1 VVILSALLSGCGTRH
16 EILGTISP
24 PGDGADAGPP
34 LPAYI
39 IGADISYAQ
48 QQEQSGVAFTDTDG
62 TPKDILQILE
72 GHGFNF
78 IRLRTFVDPSASD
91 GYATMLGLS
100 QPYCDL
106 ANTIVMGQ
114 RIKAAGLGFQ
124 LDFHYSDDW
133 ADVTKQVIP
142 LAWQGETLPQM
153 VAALHDYTKDA
164 IGQLVAAGAR
174 PDIVQIGNEIT
185 PGLLL
190 TPGTVTGSTSDWDKL
205 AMFLSAGI
213 AAVHE
218 VDATIKIM
226 LHLDRCGDNAGTIAW
241 VDAALAHGVA
251 FDLLGQACYTN
262 VEGPTE
268 GWQSNFEALVT
279 RYPALAFMI
288 VEYAES
294 SDDLSGNLDVWRQ
307 ANDIVFNLPG
317 KKGVGTYVWEPSQWE
332 ETLFDAQGLSSAPDL
347 PNPFIPNAPR
357 IALFDQMA
365 SDYGLR

>member
-1 VVILSALLSGCGTRH
+1 MRRRGGSRLSLSLVRARIHRSGWGCLVVTLAALLSACGTRH
-16 EILGTISP
+16 EILGTISS
-24 PGDGADAGPP
+24 PGGGADAAPP

-142 LAWQGETLPQM
+142 LAWQGDTLPQM
-153 VAALHDYTKDA
+153 VAALQT
-164 IGQLVAAGAR
+164 
-174 PDIVQIGNEIT
+174 T
-185 PGLLL
+185 PR
-190 TPGTVTGSTSDWDKL
+190 T
-205 AMFLSAGI
+205 
-213 AAVHE
+213 
-218 VDATIKIM
+218 
-226 LHLDRCGDNAGTIAW
+226 
-241 VDAALAHGVA
+241 
-251 FDLLGQACYTN
+251 
-262 VEGPTE
+262 
-268 GWQSNFEALVT
+268 
-279 RYPALAFMI
+279 
-288 VEYAES
+288 
-294 SDDLSGNLDVWRQ
+294 LSGSWWPPAR
-307 ANDIVFNLPG
+307 AP
-317 KKGVGTYVWEPSQWE
+317 TSCRS
-332 ETLFDAQGLSSAPDL
+332 ETKSRRGCC
-347 PNPFIPNAPR
+347 
-357 IALFDQMA
+357 
-365 SDYGLR
+365 